1 MYLIV
6 ILMLLAYVVFGW
18 RLICR
23 FTIAKGGK
31 RWVGHGLGAIFAPL
45 VGILAAIPVIPG
57 KDIPTTITH
66 VITGAVILAFFI
78 LAEYRTRKTWQAP
91 PKPRNA
97 REASKA
103 EATKPSSPSLAPD
116 SSETPAEGLTFSL
129 RDTAEIILADDV
141 VDQREAEL
149 LLRLLDGQDILKFD
163 PACREL
169 HQVLIASLDD
179 GVLDSEEA
187 EEIKALLSEICD
199 RPIERPSKPE
209 PKKKAAP
216 KKPAAKTTAK
226 PKRSKSV
233 PRPSVATQRKPEV
246 GDILAFAYTDS
257 KGDASDR
264 EVEYRAMTKK
274 NGVAY
279 LKGICQS
286 RRAFRTF
293 RSDRM
298 DFVCFADTGETA
310 ETFR

>member
-1 MYLIV
+1 MDLIV
-6 ILMLLAYVVFGW
+6 VLMLLAYVVFGW

-23 FTIAKGGK
+23 FTMFKGGK
-31 RWVGHGLGAIFAPL
+31 RWVGHGLGAIFGPL

-57 KDIPTTITH
+57 KDIPTTLTH
-66 VITGAVILAFFI
+66 VITGAVILAFFV
-78 LAEYRTRKTWQAP
+78 LAEYRTRKTWQASADEATTLSSSSRAP
-91 PKPRNA
+91 ERN
-97 REASKA
+97 EAS
-103 EATKPSSPSLAPD
+103 
-116 SSETPAEGLTFSL
+116 AEGLTFSL
-129 RDTAEIILADDV
+129 RDTAEVILADDV

-216 KKPAAKTTAK
+216 KKPAAKSTAK
-226 PKRSKSV
+226 PKRSKPVS
-233 PRPSVATQRKPEV
+233 RPSASSSQRKPKV
-246 GDILAFAYTDS
+246 GDILAFSYTDS
-257 KGDASDR
+257 KGDTSDR
-264 EVEYRAMTKK
+264 EVEYRAITKS

-279 LKGICQS
+279 LKGICRS
-286 RRAFRTF
+286 RQAFRTF

-298 DFVCFADTGETA
+298 DFVCFADTGET
-310 ETFR
+310 FWS

>member
-1 MYLIV
+1 MDLIV
-6 ILMLLAYVVFGW
+6 VLMLLAYVIFGW

-23 FTIAKGGK
+23 FTISKGGK
-31 RWVGHGLGAIFAPL
+31 RWVGHGLGAIFGPL

-57 KDIPTTITH
+57 KDIPATLTH
-66 VITGAVILAFFI
+66 VISGAVILAFFI
-78 LAEYRTRKTWQAP
+78 LAEYRTRKIWQSSP
-91 PKPRNA
+91 TPGHA
-97 REASKA
+97 RKASAA
-103 EATKPSSPSLAPD
+103 EATNLSSPSRAPEGN
-116 SSETPAEGLTFSL
+116 ETSAESLTFSL

-179 GVLDSEEA
+179 GVLDSDEA

-199 RPIERPSKPE
+199 RPIERPAKPE
-209 PKKKAAP
+209 PKKRAAS
-216 KKPAAKTTAK
+216 KKPAATTTAK
-226 PKRSKSV
+226 PKRSKSD
-233 PRPSVATQRKPEV
+233 PRPSASTQRKPEV

-257 KGDASDR
+257 KGDTSDR
-264 EVEYRAMTKK
+264 EVEYRAITKK

-298 DFVCFADTGETA
+298 DFVCFADTGET
-310 ETFR
+310 FWS

>member
-1 MYLIV
+1 MDLV
-6 ILMLLAYVVFGW
+6 VVLMLLAYVVFGW

-31 RWVGHGLGAIFAPL
+31 RWVGHGLGAIFGPL
-45 VGILAAIPVIPG
+45 VGILAAMPVIPG
-57 KDIPTTITH
+57 KDIPTTLTH

-78 LAEYRTRKTWQAP
+78 LAEYGTRKTWQAS
-91 PKPRNA
+91 PKPEHA
-97 REASKA
+97 RKASTA
-103 EATKPSSPSLAPD
+103 EATNLSSTSRA
-116 SSETPAEGLTFSL
+116 SERSETSAEGLTFSL

-179 GVLDSEEA
+179 GVLESDEA

-199 RPIERPSKPE
+199 RPIERLAKTE

-216 KKPAAKTTAK
+216 KKPVAKTTAK
-226 PKRSKSV
+226 PKRSKPVS
-233 PRPSVATQRKPEV
+233 RPSTSTQRRPEV

-257 KGDASDR
+257 KGDTSDR
-264 EVEYRAMTKK
+264 EVEYRTMTKS

-298 DFVCFADTGETA
+298 DFVCFADTGEA
-310 ETFR
+310 FRS